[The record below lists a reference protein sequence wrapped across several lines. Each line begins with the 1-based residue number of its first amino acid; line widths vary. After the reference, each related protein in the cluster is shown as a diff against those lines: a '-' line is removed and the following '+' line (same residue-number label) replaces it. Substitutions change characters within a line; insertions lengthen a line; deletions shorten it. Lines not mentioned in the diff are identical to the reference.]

1 MNSLC
6 FINGKI
12 VRKSHARIGVDDL
25 GLQRGYAVF
34 DYVRTYNAKLFH
46 FPDYLE
52 RLRKSASAL
61 HLELPYSDEKL
72 VEITTRLIGESDLKN
87 PAIRLILTGGRAQEP
102 ISFDQPNLIIITEEL
117 PYHPSELYKNGGK
130 LVTLEYQ
137 RELPHVKTTNYLNS
151 IRLESLK
158 REKGAFNM
166 LYYHQNRVT
175 ECPRDNFFIFL
186 GDTLITPK
194 DDVLRGIT
202 RKQILHLSREHFSV
216 EEREVSLQESSSAD
230 EAFTTST
237 SKGVIPIVQ
246 IDDHKIGSG
255 SAGERTKTI
264 MRLFQDYIESYSNP

>member
-6 FINGKI
+6 FVNGKI
-12 VRKSHARIGVDDL
+12 VHKSHARIGVDDL

-34 DYVRTYNAKLFH
+34 DYVRTYNGKLFH

-61 HLELPYSDEKL
+61 HLELPYPDEEII
-72 VEITTRLIGESDLKN
+72 EITTRLIGESDLKD
-87 PAIRLILTGGRAQEP
+87 PAIRLILTGGKAREP
-102 ISFDQPNLIIITEEL
+102 AGFDQPNFIIITEEL
-117 PYHPSELYKNGGK
+117 PYHPSELYIYGAK
-130 LVTLEYQ
+130 LITLEYQ

-151 IRLESLK
+151 IRLDALK

-166 LYYHQNRVT
+166 LYYYRNRVT
-175 ECPRDNFFIFL
+175 ECPRDNFFMFVE
-186 GDTLITPK
+186 DTLITPR
-194 DDVLRGIT
+194 DGVLQGIT
-202 RKQILHLSREHFSV
+202 RKQILRLSREHFTV
-216 EEREVSLQESSSAD
+216 EEREVSLQELSSAD

-246 IDDHKIGSG
+246 IDDHKIGTG

-264 MRLFQDYIESYSNP
+264 MGLFQDYMESYCNP